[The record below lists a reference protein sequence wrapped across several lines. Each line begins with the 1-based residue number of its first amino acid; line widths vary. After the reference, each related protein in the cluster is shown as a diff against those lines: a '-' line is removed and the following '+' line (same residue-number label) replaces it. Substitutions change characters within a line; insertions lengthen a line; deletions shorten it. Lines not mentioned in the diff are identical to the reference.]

1 MEILFAVLWWPNAT
15 REASTAL
22 ISIAEKNAFI
32 DSSSNI
38 LSKFKQ
44 IVAKS
49 PKPTQLVGRT
59 AKATCCRCL
68 DLWFLSS
75 MQYILDKC
83 SWQKVMS
90 SVKRFGPS
98 RFAGLS
104 NSVMVIWPLP
114 SASILPHHS
123 FNGRLQCGRSAFTV
137 TRVAKAPQKA
147 SKCKPGCSRSL
158 TQDLWNGFCFASRS
172 HGRVPRQ
179 RIFFDLL
186 LFRSKMSKIS
196 VSGGPYYGCELR
208 LKVATFEP
216 LSRRSCLKSLHN

>member
-1 MEILFAVLWWPNAT
+1 MNQISGGSDVPVDLCSVEVLLLESVAHDLNISLPQGLMEILFAVLWWPNAT

-75 MQYILDKC
+75 MQYVLDKC

-114 SASILPHHS
+114 SASILPHQGVC
-123 FNGRLQCGRSAFTV
+123 NADV
-137 TRVAKAPQKA
+137 
-147 SKCKPGCSRSL
+147 
-158 TQDLWNGFCFASRS
+158 
-172 HGRVPRQ
+172 
-179 RIFFDLL
+179 LL
-186 LFRSKMSKIS
+186 ART
-196 VSGGPYYGCELR
+196 
-208 LKVATFEP
+208 AW
-216 LSRRSCLKSLHN
+216 HN